1 MTDTQQQARTARP
14 ARHTSVPGGS
24 ARAVPV
30 AAGETV
36 RIVNTLGHQVADTWA
51 VAVAEGGAALSMSH
65 SRLATGRI
73 SPRVGDVLVDD
84 QRQPMLRL
92 VADTTDGGH
101 DTLIA
106 ACDPQRYRALGHQGH
121 HANCFE
127 NFLSAVAEHGR
138 APAVVPDAL
147 NLFMAV
153 PVAPDGTLSLQPSRA
168 PAGSEVVF
176 EALQDILL
184 VVSACP
190 QDLVPINGAA
200 AAPRQIDLYT
210 D

>member
-1 MTDTQQQARTARP
+1 MTHTRQAPTARP
-14 ARHTSVPGGS
+14 PRRTVIAGGS
-24 ARAVPV
+24 GIAVPV
-30 AAGETV
+30 NAGRTV
-36 RIVNTLGHQVADTWA
+36 HVVNTLGHQVADTWA
-51 VAVAEGGAALSMSH
+51 VAVAEAGAALSMSH
-65 SRLATGRI
+65 SRLATGHI
-73 SPRVGDVLVDD
+73 SPRVGDVLVDEL
-84 QRQPMLRL
+84 RQPMLRVL
-92 VADTTDGGH
+92 ADTTDGGH

-121 HANCFE
+121 HASCWA
-127 NFLSAVAEHGR
+127 NFRSAVAQHDR
-138 APAVVPDAL
+138 VPAAVPDPL

-153 PVAPDGTLSLQPSRA
+153 PVAPDGMLSLQPSRA